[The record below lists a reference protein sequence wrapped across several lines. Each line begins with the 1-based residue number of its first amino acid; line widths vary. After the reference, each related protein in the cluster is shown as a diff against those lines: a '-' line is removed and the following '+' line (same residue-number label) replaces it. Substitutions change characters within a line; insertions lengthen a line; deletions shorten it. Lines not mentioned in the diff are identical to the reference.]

1 MVYIGVGGMKPN
13 TGELWMCTDL
23 IHTLAG
29 NHKVRFRI
37 TGPGLVVD
45 VHRNFDEFGDFYR
58 VLWGNKMMDFM
69 ENNFTERIS

>member
-1 MVYIGVGGMKPN
+1 
-13 TGELWMCTDL
+13 
-23 IHTLAG
+23 
-29 NHKVRFRI
+29 
-37 TGPGLVVD
+37 LVVD